1 MRTVYIKVLGKV
13 QGVFFRATTQKQ
25 AINLNIKGWVKNT
38 EDFVEI
44 TASGENTNIERLI
57 QWAHKG
63 PERAKVEKVEVKEI
77 PFEDFNSFQMIR
89 R

>member
-1 MRTVYIKVLGKV
+1 MRTVYIKVSGKV

-25 AINLNIKGWVKNT
+25 AISLNIKGWVKNT

-44 TASGENTNIERLI
+44 TASGENTNIERFI

-63 PERAKVEKVEVKEI
+63 PERAKVEKVEVKGI